1 MRILNEGGSFQLLLV
16 YCWGCKKVTM
26 GKKRDIFSEYKC
38 NWEETK
44 KSCIATQSPIK
55 RHHEQLQLVTQRPE
69 WWFGNAKMR
78 KRNWGSR
85 LLKLY
90 LICCHLPTKPVK
102 IFIEIWG
109 SMGFQSLMQSEY
121 FKEGLWYTYGPTVL
135 FKAQRGK
142 VPNENWGGRITPIC
156 GLWPIKRSTGVQ
168 ERRFD

>member
-1 MRILNEGGSFQLLLV
+1 MREGHFS
-16 YCWGCKKVTM
+16 YCWCIGGVVKKWLWE
-26 GKKRDIFSEYKC
+26 KREIFSQSTSVTERRQ
-38 NWEETK
+38 

-69 WWFGNAKMR
+69 WWFGNAKMG

-85 LLKLY
+85 LIKLF
-90 LICCHLPTKPVK
+90 LICCHLPTKPV
-102 IFIEIWG
+102 INFIEIWG
-109 SMGFQSLMQSEY
+109 SMGFESLMQSEY
-121 FKEGLWYTYGPTVL
+121 FKEGLKYTYGLTVL